1 MRNYLSFSL
10 YGDDP
15 KYVIGGVKNMELLPE
30 IYPGWKA
37 VYYIGKS
44 VPANAI
50 ARLTELGALVV
61 QTDYPETPS
70 AMLWRYQAIF
80 IEDVENVIFRD
91 TDSRISMR
99 EARLVNQWLESRK
112 DIHIVRDHPNH
123 TSAIL
128 GGLWGCKASSL
139 RGKLQDLDFF
149 ILNSKARYGFDQ
161 EVLRSRVY
169 RSRHLSR
176 LIHDGFFV
184 RELSSSAPPR
194 HDDDG
199 SFLGEVFSE
208 DDVPDKKAREQVR
221 NYWNSATYRFR
232 TQLRSLRTMA
242 YDSGLDFVRPTPV
255 RKPIVT

>member
-1 MRNYLSFSL
+1 M
-10 YGDDP
+10 
-15 KYVIGGVKNMELLPE
+15 
-30 IYPGWKA
+30 
-37 VYYIGKS
+37 
-44 VPANAI
+44 
-50 ARLTELGALVV
+50 ELGALAV

-80 IEDVENVIFRD
+80 LEDAESVIFRD
-91 TDSRISMR
+91 TDSRISVR
-99 EARLVNQWLESRK
+99 EAQLVSAWVESRK

-139 RGKLQDLDFF
+139 KNKLQDLELF
-149 ILNSKARYGFDQ
+149 IPNSKAQYGFDQ

-194 HDDDG
+194 NDDNG

-221 NYWNSATYRFR
+221 SYWNSSIYRFR
-232 TQLRSLRTMA
+232 TQLRSFRTMA
-242 YDSGLDFVRPTPV
+242 YDLGLDSVRPTHV
-255 RKPIVT
+255 RKHINS